1 MRRVLSNRKVQIGFN
16 GGFAAVLLV
25 VMIVGGRKFAH
36 SGFALRHADPL
47 LLTGATLLFLIA
59 YAFKAWGWQRLFAAD
74 DRPCSSALA
83 FAGGA
88 ACVGG
93 VALPGRLDDALRIAC
108 VKRFPGV
115 RTGLGA
121 VALSLVVLGLLDN
134 VALAP
139 FSAVAAVYAHSWTVR
154 VGFAVVALAG
164 VLAAALV
171 ASLPKLADRSFF
183 MRFRIGRWL
192 AEHTH
197 SNRRAVAA
205 LAFISI
211 SWTLRATA
219 VFLLL
224 DALSMRSSFP
234 LALAFL
240 VCVRCVGGSADR
252 ACRRGDAG
260 RSRLGDP
267 HRERRAR
274 GRSDR
279 VRGRGSGA
287 RRRNRRDRHAPP
299 RRVAPG
305 DAEPRPGT
313 RARARPRIS
322 RHTDAGVLSTGL
334 WCSAPYLKGRY
345 LVPVRKMRG
354 FYAAG
359 GAAGPLSTKS
369 FPRTSANAAIEP
381 AAATNVATSRISFS
395 PCTNCAGVP
404 PGP

>member
-47 LLTGATLLFLIA
+47 LLSGATLLFLIA

-139 FSAVAAVYAHSWTVR
+139 FSAVAAVSAHSWTVR

-164 VLAAALV
+164 VLAAGLV
-171 ASLPKLADRSFF
+171 ASLPTLAGRAFF
-183 MRFRIGRWL
+183 MRFRVGRWF
-192 AEHTH
+192 AAHTH

-240 VCVRCVGGSADR
+240 CASAASAALPIAPAGAATQAGAGSAILI
-252 ACRRGDAG
+252 ASGVHAG
-260 RSRLGDP
+260 EAIAFAVAAQVLVVGT
-267 HRERRAR
+267 
-274 GRSDR
+274 
-279 VRGRGSGA
+279 GA
-287 RRRNRRDRHAPP
+287 IVMLLLAGWHLATRNRA
-299 RRVAPG
+299 
-305 DAEPRPGT
+305 
-313 RARARPRIS
+313 ARA
-322 RHTDAGVLSTGL
+322 
-334 WCSAPYLKGRY
+334 
-345 LVPVRKMRG
+345 LVPALIR
-354 FYAAG
+354 A
-359 GAAGPLSTKS
+359 
-369 FPRTSANAAIEP
+369 
-381 AAATNVATSRISFS
+381 
-395 PCTNCAGVP
+395 
-404 PGP
+404 